1 MNAKLIM
8 ATVKLININASIMMV
23 VLNVIVLMVSPPLSP
38 ARIGFNSNFG
48 ISVISSQMI
57 CDLHLI
63 RYKNESGLENIS
75 NRFSRKSAGHV
86 TSLL

>member
-8 ATVKLININASIMMV
+8 VTVKLTNINASIMMV

-63 RYKNESGLENIS
+63 HLIRNKN
-75 NRFSRKSAGHV
+75 AGHV
-86 TSLL
+86 TSLLYPTLW